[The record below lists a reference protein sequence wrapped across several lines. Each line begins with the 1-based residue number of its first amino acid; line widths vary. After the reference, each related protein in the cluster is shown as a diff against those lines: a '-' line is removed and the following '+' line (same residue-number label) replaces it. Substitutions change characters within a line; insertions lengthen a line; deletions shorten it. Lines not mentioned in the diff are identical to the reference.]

1 MFAVKKLRL
10 SSKKG
15 FMYKQKDLLGNRP
28 RLDLAKEN
36 NKGELPL
43 TDAVRSGGG
52 WSSTVTR

>member
-1 MFAVKKLRL
+1 MGVKRI
-10 SSKKG
+10 SSESENVCSK
-15 FMYKQKDLLGNRP
+15 KDLLGNRP

-52 WSSTVTR
+52 WSSMGTR